1 MNKMILPALA
11 IAVAAG
17 AGGWWF
23 MTQNQSPPVAAAS
36 TPTGQATEIHALD
49 FPLGNPDASVV
60 VVEYSSFTCPHCA
73 TFNQGAFQQIK
84 ENFIDTDQILFLKRE
99 VYFDRY
105 GLWAG
110 MVARCGGGTRYHGMV
125 ELIYDTQSSWAGS
138 NDPAV
143 VADNLRRLG
152 RQAGMSNDEINACL
166 EDADKALE
174 LTEFYQANAERYGIR
189 STPSFVINGELFS
202 NMPYAEFERVLTE
215 KLGG

>member
-11 IAVAAG
+11 IALAAG
-17 AGGWWF
+17 AGGWWY
-23 MTQNQSPPVAAAS
+23 MTQSAPTPMAAAS
-36 TPTGQATEIHALD
+36 TPAGQLTEIHPLD
-49 FPLGNPDASVV
+49 FPLGNPDAPVV

-84 ENFIDTDQILFLKRE
+84 ENFIDTDKILFLKRE
-99 VYFDRY
+99 VYFDRF

-125 ELIYDTQSSWAGS
+125 ELIYETQSNWAGAS
-138 NDPAV
+138 DPAV
-143 VADNLRRLG
+143 VAENLRRLG
-152 RQAGMSNDEINACL
+152 RQAGMSNDEVNACL

-189 STPSFVINGELFS
+189 STPSFVINGQLFS
-202 NMPYAEFERVLTE
+202 NMSFAEFERVLNE
-215 KLGG
+215 KLDS

>member
-11 IAVAAG
+11 IALAAG
-17 AGGWWF
+17 AGGWWY
-23 MTQNQSPPVAAAS
+23 MTQGAQTPVAAAS
-36 TPTGQATEIHALD
+36 TPTGQTTEIHALD

-125 ELIYDTQSSWAGS
+125 ELIYETQSSWAGS

-143 VADNLRRLG
+143 VADKLRRLG

>member
-11 IAVAAG
+11 IALAAG
-17 AGGWWF
+17 AGGWWYV
-23 MTQNQSPPVAAAS
+23 TQGAQTPVAAAS